1 MRVAESEQRQQ
12 ELKRKS
18 ECFERLLDAKPSKQP
33 RNDAGAA
40 GTDNGG
46 DSAADGLAAIHT
58 ATNSPLSSMTD
69 GDKSEESDHS

>member
-18 ECFERLLDAKPSKQP
+18 ECFESLLDVKSSKQP
-33 RNDAGAA
+33 RNVVSNVM
-40 GTDNGG
+40 TDNGNNN
-46 DSAADGLAAIHT
+46 ADTFMANHT
-58 ATNSPLSSMTD
+58 ASNSPLSSMTD